1 MWKQWN
7 AWKDAERE
15 NDMKLNNK
23 KYEYMSTTQELG
35 KLFQELVLGSDKMK
49 KVENF
54 EYLGIILEQNGRN
67 DKQANKRG

>member
-1 MWKQWN
+1 
-7 AWKDAERE
+7 
-15 NDMKLNNK
+15 MKLNNK

-35 KLFQELVLGSDKMK
+35 KLFQELVLGSEYKMK

-67 DKQANKRG
+67 DKQANERG